1 TRWAESS
8 GHRAE
13 TSIVVMRD
21 TAKDFTPL
29 DNLSSNRAARLIFD
43 GTLDNRSLLYERMAR
58 AIPDE
63 ATHIVANDMVE
74 LGMISTLGLPNP
86 LAFVLHGDS
95 PFYYDLATRH
105 AQQIGSF
112 LCVSQRIHR

>member
-1 TRWAESS
+1 MTPIQPPKICIFLTELVGGVVTMMSRWAESS
-8 GHRAE
+8 AHRAE
-13 TSIVVMRD
+13 TSIVLMRD
-21 TAKDFTPL
+21 TAKEFTPL

-74 LGMISTLGLPNP
+74 LGMISTLGLP
-86 LAFVLHGDS
+86 
-95 PFYYDLATRH
+95 
-105 AQQIGSF
+105 
-112 LCVSQRIHR
+112 